1 MKIGSME
8 FEFGRR
14 TYVMGVLNVTLDSF
28 SDGGTF
34 FDRKTAVEHAKRMVE
49 EGADIIDVGGEST
62 RPGSTRVTVE
72 EELRRVIPVIES
84 LSGIDTVI
92 SIDTC
97 KPEVAFKAFKA
108 GARMLNDVFALRT
121 KGMAEFAANQNL
133 PVVLMHMQGTPK
145 DMQKKPEYGDVVEDI
160 KLFFD
165 ERIAFATEKGVKKEN
180 IIIDP
185 GIGFGKTL
193 EHNLE
198 IIRRLAEFRK
208 HGRPI
213 LIGPSRKSFIGTVLN
228 LPVNERLEGTIAA
241 ATACVLNG
249 ADIVRVHDVKE
260 VARAVKI
267 ADAIK
272 RSRL

>member
-1 MKIGSME
+1 MKIGSVE

-14 TYVMGVLNVTLDSF
+14 TYVMGILNVTPDSF

-34 FDRKTAVEHAKRMVE
+34 FGRKTAVEHAKRMVE

-62 RPGSTRVTVE
+62 RPGSTQVTLE

-84 LSGIDTVI
+84 LSGINAVI

-108 GARMLNDVFALRT
+108 GACMLNDVCSLRT
-121 KGMAEFAANQNL
+121 KGMAEFVANHSL
-133 PVVLMHMQGTPK
+133 PVVLMHMQNRPEN
-145 DMQKKPEYGDVVEDI
+145 MQNKPEYTDVVEDI

-165 ERIAFATEKGVKKEN
+165 ERIAFAAGKGIKKEN
-180 IIIDP
+180 IILDP

-213 LIGPSRKSFIGTVLN
+213 LIGPSRKSFIGTLLN
-228 LPVNERLEGTIAA
+228 LPANERLEGTIAA

-260 VARAVKI
+260 VARAVRV